1 MKQKSMLAVLLVL
14 LTIGITSFGMAFAE
28 GNTGIE
34 SGLQLGIGLVAS
46 GGVSGAILSI
56 VRVTGKAIKQKPE
69 SMDQGQFFTNI
80 IVGTVI
86 GVILSIAGLSADQ
99 LQGNQEIISL
109 AVISSNFMFVY
120 IVNETLRPM
129 FSKFTTNWGKPITP
143 GTK

>member
-1 MKQKSMLAVLLVL
+1 MLAISMILFAIA
-14 LTIGITSFGMAFAE
+14 TASFGMAFAE

-34 SGLQLGIGLVAS
+34 SGLELGIGLVAS
-46 GGVSGAILSI
+46 GGASGAILSI
-56 VRVTGKAIKQKPE
+56 VRVAGKALKQKPE

-86 GVILSIAGLSADQ
+86 GVILSMAGLSADQ
-99 LQGNQEIISL
+99 LQGNEQIVSL

-129 FSKFTTNWGKPITP
+129 FAKFTQNWGKPITP
-143 GTK
+143 GKKD